1 MMKTQI
7 VNEELRD
14 IVFAVSALTL
24 DFNTSFKLNFP
35 VEKKILKEQGG
46 ET

>member
-1 MMKTQI
+1 MKTQI

-24 DFNTSFKLNFP
+24 DFDTSFKLN
-35 VEKKILKEQGG
+35 KKLNKLIQELPMK
-46 ET
+46 